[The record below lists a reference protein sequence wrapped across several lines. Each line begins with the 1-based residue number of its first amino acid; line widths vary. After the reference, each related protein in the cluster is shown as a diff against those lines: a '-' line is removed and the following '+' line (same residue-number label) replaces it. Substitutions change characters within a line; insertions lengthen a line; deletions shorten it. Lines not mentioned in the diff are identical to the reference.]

1 MPTAV
6 VREGLVY
13 HTPRD
18 RVEAIEPGVVE
29 ACLRLVARYV
39 ALLESGKA
47 RVLDDRAAG
56 VRAPAVV
63 IETELGKKIQK
74 DLEKAQS
81 ALLIDRM

>member
-1 MPTAV
+1 

-29 ACLRLVARYV
+29 ACLRLVVRYV

-47 RVLDDRAAG
+47 RG
-56 VRAPAVV
+56 
-63 IETELGKKIQK
+63 Q
-74 DLEKAQS
+74 
-81 ALLIDRM
+81 